1 MRTPSLLAPPMPAK
15 KLKGMLTTSAHGQL
29 VTRNVKALYIHCSHS
44 DVRPITSRTTGGR
57 TASASA
63 L

>member
-1 MRTPSLLAPPMPAK
+1 MPAK
-15 KLKGMLTTSAHGQL
+15 KLKGILTTSAHGQL
-29 VTRNVKALYIHCSHS
+29 VTKNVRALYSHCSHS
-44 DVRPITSRTTGGR
+44 DVSPITSRTTGGR